1 VHDAHPSACLF
12 ACRPTRLPDVS
23 CCCMRADNPRVAAAF
38 LVDPVDS
45 GGDSSSSAG
54 TSLKAVGDTGRS
66 AVQALAGKHKQ
77 AAIAGEATTRQSLL
91 D

>member
-1 VHDAHPSACLF
+1 MH
-12 ACRPTRLPDVS
+12 
-23 CCCMRADNPRVAAAF
+23 ADDPRVVAAF

-54 TSLKAVGDTGRS
+54 ASLEAVGDTGRS

-77 AAIAGEATTRQSLL
+77 AAIAGKG
-91 D
+91 